1 MFAAARSTG
10 GVTMQELTT
19 TATLVD
25 YEMLE
30 DGSPITAVLA
40 RSELEAALE
49 ADESAQLWLELG
61 LDDEDT
67 KLLTVDLDTAALEQ
81 MLRIAGGDDI
91 LVAFDGMFGRPDVEA
106 HGLRGALVATVA
118 IAAPAGLAAVPQT
131 SEAAATAQRVSI
143 AATAQTAD
151 LAATA
156 QVSSLAA
163 KVQVSGVATKTQISK
178 QLVVKAAGLRL
189 LRSGLA
195 R

>member
-1 MFAAARSTG
+1 
-10 GVTMQELTT
+10 MQELTT
-19 TATLVD
+19 TGKLVD
-25 YEMLE
+25 YEALE
-30 DGSPITAVLA
+30 QGTPISAVLA
-40 RSELEAALE
+40 RDDLEAAL
-49 ADESAQLWLELG
+49 DSDDPPQLWFELG
-61 LDDEDT
+61 QDDEDT
-67 KLLTVDLDTAALEQ
+67 RLLMVDLDTAALEQ
-81 MLRIAGGDDI
+81 MMRIAGGDDI
-91 LVAFDGMFGRPDVEA
+91 LVAFDSNAITGLFDDEVEA
-106 HGLRGALVATVA
+106 HGLRGALAATVA
-118 IAAPAGLAAVPQT
+118 IAGIAAPTGLAAVPQT

-163 KVQVSGVATKTQISK
+163 KVQISGVAAKTQISK

>member
-1 MFAAARSTG
+1 
-10 GVTMQELTT
+10 MQELTT

-25 YEMLE
+25 YEALE
-30 DGSPITAVLA
+30 GGSPITALLA
-40 RSELEAALE
+40 RSEFEAALE
-49 ADESAQLWLELG
+49 ADESAQLWFELG

-91 LVAFDGMFGRPDVEA
+91 LVAFDGNAVTGLFAGPEVEA
-106 HGLRGALVATVA
+106 HGLRGALAATVA
-118 IAAPAGLAAVPQT
+118 IAGIAAPTGLAAVPQT

-143 AATAQTAD
+143 AATAQTAG

-163 KVQVSGVATKTQISK
+163 KAQISGVAAKTQISK

>member
-1 MFAAARSTG
+1 
-10 GVTMQELTT
+10 MQELTT

-25 YEMLE
+25 YEALE
-30 DGSPITAVLA
+30 GGSPITALLA

-49 ADESAQLWLELG
+49 ADESAQLWFELG

-91 LVAFDGMFGRPDVEA
+91 LVAFDGNAVTGLFAGPEVEA
-106 HGLRGALVATVA
+106 HGLRGALAATVA
-118 IAAPAGLAAVPQT
+118 IAAIAAPTGLAAVPQT

-143 AATAQTAD
+143 AATAQTAG

-163 KVQVSGVATKTQISK
+163 KAQISGVAAKTQISK
-178 QLVVKAAGLRL
+178 QLKVKAAGLKL
-189 LRSGLA
+189 MRSGLA